1 MNIKESIKTALT
13 GIDAALQQS
22 ATEFPRVWFF
32 EYLEQPEWFG
42 DGCEDARG
50 HYVQVDIFSMD
61 DVTALI
67 DDVMERMDNAGFEYL
82 SSEDLYEDD
91 TQVYHR
97 AIRYFYLEERR

>member
-1 MNIKESIKTALT
+1 MRRYSNPLRSFHASGFLNIWNSQNGLETDAKT
-13 GIDAALQQS
+13 
-22 ATEFPRVWFF
+22 R
-32 EYLEQPEWFG
+32 
-42 DGCEDARG
+42 RG